1 MGPEAGVTRAVLD
14 TNVLVSAL
22 LFGGRLFPLRNAWRG
37 GRVRLVLCRETVDEF
52 LRVLAYPK
60 FRLSA
65 GEITFLIENEIIP
78 FADVVDISGRVDAY
92 CRDPEDDKFIR
103 CALAGRCRY
112 LVSGDEDLLSL
123 GKVGTLRIVSP
134 EKFLARTGRFSGER

>member
-1 MGPEAGVTRAVLD
+1 MIRAVLD

-22 LFGGRLFPLRNAWRG
+22 LFGGRLSALRDAWQR

-60 FRLSA
+60 FRLA
-65 GEITFLIENEIIP
+65 EREITFLVETEVIP
-78 FADVVDISGRVDAY
+78 FADVVDISGREGAH
-92 CRDPEDDKFIR
+92 CRDPEDDKFIH

-123 GKVGTLRIVSP
+123 GKVGTVRIVRP
-134 EKFLARTGRFSGER
+134 EEFLALRGRSSGGR